1 MVKLVMKSMGEEW
14 KYLSGFL
21 YMVKYRMLFLII
33 VMIEIIKREIV
44 ERSVKVFLFLC
55 WEGFWVLFLMILFIL
70 VVVLKYLK
78 SWKIGRERMVRFDE
92 FFCIMMMIDKWL

>member
-33 VMIEIIKREIV
+33 VMIEIIKREMI
-44 ERSVKVFLFLC
+44 ERSVKVVLFLC
-55 WEGFWVLFLMILFIL
+55 WEGMWVLLLMILFIL
-70 VVVLKYLK
+70 VVVL
-78 SWKIGRERMVRFDE
+78 
-92 FFCIMMMIDKWL
+92 